1 MIGMRPTQNRPAS
14 HRYLLVSA
22 LLALLALAL
31 SPVTALGDSSGTQYE
46 DALPTADGGKK
57 NDPPAKSS
65 TTNGGASAPSANSGS
80 SDSGSSGSS
89 SEGSSSESGGAAA
102 TTAGGDGGTGQGSQ
116 DKSQDGGGNQGA
128 QDKGQ
133 ATSRQPASQVTSATE
148 TSDDD
153 GGSSPLVPILIAI
166 AILAAI
172 SVGAVVMRQR
182 RQRGGTSVS
191 PKPSN

>member
-1 MIGMRPTQNRPAS
+1 MIGMRPAQNRPAS

-65 TTNGGASAPSANSGS
+65 TTNGGASAPSSNSGS
-80 SDSGSSGSS
+80 TDSGSSGSS
-89 SEGSSSESGGAAA
+89 SESPSSDSGGAAA
-102 TTAGGDGGTGQGSQ
+102 TTGGDGGTGQGSQ
-116 DKSQDGGGNQGA
+116 DKGQAGGGSQGA

-133 ATSRQPASQVTSATE
+133 APSKQPASQVTPATE
-148 TSDDD
+148 TSDDG

-166 AILAAI
+166 AVLAAI

-191 PKPSN
+191 PKPSS

>member
-1 MIGMRPTQNRPAS
+1 MIVKRPDRNRPAS
-14 HRYLLVSA
+14 RRYLLVSS

-31 SPVTALGDSSGTQYE
+31 SPVAAMADSSGTQYE
-46 DALPTADGGKK
+46 DALPSADGGKQ

-65 TTNGGASAPSANSGS
+65 SNGGASAPTADSGS
-80 SDSGSSGSS
+80 NGSDSSGSS
-89 SEGSSSESGGAAA
+89 SQSPSSESGGAAA
-102 TTAGGDGGTGQGSQ
+102 AKGGDGGTGQGSQ
-116 DKSQDGGGNQGA
+116 ETGQPGGGNQGT

-133 ATSRQPASQVTSATE
+133 ASDPQPASQLTPATE

-166 AILAAI
+166 AVLAAI

-182 RQRGGTSVS
+182 RQRDGTSVS
-191 PKPSN
+191 PKPSS